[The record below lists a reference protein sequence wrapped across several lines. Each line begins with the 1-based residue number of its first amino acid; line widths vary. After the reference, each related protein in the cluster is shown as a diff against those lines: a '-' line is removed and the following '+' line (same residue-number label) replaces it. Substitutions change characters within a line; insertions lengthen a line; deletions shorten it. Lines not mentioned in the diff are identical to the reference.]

1 MDQTKDLIT
10 DFIIDNK
17 QYIGYITITIFF
29 KVIYGLF
36 NIRSVVRKELEFDII
51 KDEVEKVKNENMI
64 LRIRLEDLERI
75 NFKIDSEPCESES
88 ESESVESTAALQ
100 PIQRS
105 GTAALQMSTQLELE
119 KLNNVIKNLALYT
132 QKKTIGPHN
141 VNQFIKILEKDYSEE
156 LEELFDNE
164 FENFKIEHVTRSKV
178 NTFMYNPN
186 ITELMNKQRMWVGSE
201 ISNIIF
207 LELRSKFD
215 PITGV
220 YDIGSDFDSDCI
232 DSE

>member
-88 ESESVESTAALQ
+88 ESESVESTA
-100 PIQRS
+100 S
-105 GTAALQMSTQLELE
+105 SQMSTQLELE

-207 LELRSKFD
+207 LELKSKFE
-215 PITGV
+215 PITHV

-232 DSE
+232 DSDCIDSGN